1 MKIARLVD
9 RLKKDRGVKCTLV
22 HTGQHYDFAMSE
34 VFFQELRIP
43 TPDVFLNVGSGS
55 HAEQTAKIMTGFE
68 AVLLEE
74 KPDLVIVA
82 GDVNS
87 TLACSL
93 TAAKLNVRVAH
104 IESGLRSFDRTMP
117 EEINRVVTD
126 TLSDIYFVSEQSGVE
141 NLLREGA
148 GKKSIH
154 LVGSVMIDPI
164 VNMAGAIHRSTVL
177 RRLDL
182 KPQNMPSYR
191 SSARQCGL
199 GGNVG

>member
-1 MKIARLVD
+1 MIDAFSFIIYSESYGLNEYKVNQPKHIIVVAGARPNFMKIARLVD
-9 RLKKDRGVKCTLV
+9 RLKKDRGTKCTLV

-68 AVLLEE
+68 AVLLDER
-74 KPDLVIVA
+74 PDLVIVA

-93 TAAKLNVRVAH
+93 TAAKLDVRVAH

-126 TLSDIYFVSEQSGVE
+126 ALSDIYFVSEQSGVE
-141 NLLREGA
+141 NLLAKEPA
-148 GKKSIH
+148 KSPFI
-154 LVGSVMIDPI
+154 L
-164 VNMAGAIHRSTVL
+164 
-177 RRLDL
+177 
-182 KPQNMPSYR
+182 
-191 SSARQCGL
+191 SAAS
-199 GGNVG
+199 